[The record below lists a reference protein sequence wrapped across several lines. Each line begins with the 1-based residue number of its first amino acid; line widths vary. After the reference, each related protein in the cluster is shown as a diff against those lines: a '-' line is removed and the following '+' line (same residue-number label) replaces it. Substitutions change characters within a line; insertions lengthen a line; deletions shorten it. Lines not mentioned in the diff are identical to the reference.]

1 MSEVFSVG
9 GAGTRRERG
18 GGGVSSPAGRLL
30 AAVIA
35 VLALILAGELVFHLL
50 LAPRLTL
57 RNVVVTSDLSLAREQ
72 VLALAGLEAGA
83 RYFSV
88 DPAEIRRRLEAYPA
102 VARAEVRKVF
112 PDTLH
117 VSLQARRA
125 LAFLL
130 FQDRD
135 GRSLP
140 LVVDRHGVVFQVG
153 GEVSGWNLPLVSG
166 VELVGAEVRAGL
178 ELPSSLRMVLEDL
191 DRLGREAPELA
202 RLISEL
208 RLVPLAQERFELLL
222 YPVAYRVR
230 LRLGAHLDADSLRGA
245 LLILDLLERQNLT
258 GRVEELDLRSRDVV
272 YRIKEEG

>member
-1 MSEVFSVG
+1 MSEVLH
-9 GAGTRRERG
+9 RRERRG
-18 GGGVSSPAGRLL
+18 GRVSSPASRLL
-30 AAVIA
+30 TVVIA

-57 RNVVVTSDLSLAREQ
+57 RNVVVSSDLSLAREQ

-88 DPAEIRRRLEAYPA
+88 DPSEVRRRLEAYPA

-125 LAFLL
+125 LALLL
-130 FQDRD
+130 FQGRD
-135 GRSLP
+135 GASLP
-140 LVVDRHGVVFQVG
+140 LVVDRTGVVFQVG
-153 GEVSGWNLPLVSG
+153 GEVADWNLPLVSG
-166 VELVGAEVRAGL
+166 VELVGEEVRAGL
-178 ELPSSLRMVLEDL
+178 ELPSGLRPLLEDL

-202 RLISEL
+202 RLISEV
-208 RLVPLAQERFELLL
+208 RLVPLAHERFELLL

-230 LRLGAHLDADSLRGA
+230 LRLGARLAADSLRGA
-245 LLILDLLERQNLT
+245 LLILDLLERQNLA

-272 YRIKEEG
+272 YRIKEGG